1 MNMKQYF
8 CMKCPFLLKN
18 LTLLTISYA
27 FSVFSAAADTTG
39 VACIRRE
46 VSFKQRLHI
55 LIVLYFHTPSLP
67 LSFFFSLVITRQPT
81 ELFDPTA
88 LIWNISSDQIS
99 LFLSFSMSSLDLSSS
114 RRERGEVHWPERLP
128 FQPEA
133 KQSLT
138 RV

>member
-1 MNMKQYF
+1 MHFQ
-8 CMKCPFLLKN
+8 C
-18 LTLLTISYA
+18 
-27 FSVFSAAADTTG
+27 SVLQQTQQ
-39 VACIRRE
+39 E
-46 VSFKQRLHI
+46 LHVLDGKSVLSSGCTSRHKI

-99 LFLSFSMSSLDLSSS
+99 LFLSFSMSSLVLSSS